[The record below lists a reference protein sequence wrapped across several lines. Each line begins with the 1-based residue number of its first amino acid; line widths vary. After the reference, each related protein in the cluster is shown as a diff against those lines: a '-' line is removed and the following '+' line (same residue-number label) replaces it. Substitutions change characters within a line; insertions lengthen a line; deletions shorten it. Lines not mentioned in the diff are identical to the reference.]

1 MKFLPASSNHTKKG
15 RKSKAS
21 VLGIHYHHQ
30 YASKVPFPN
39 ASCNARDVARIE
51 GLPCCVQQAPLL
63 GANTYTNTSN
73 PHHGISKKEK
83 KAVDM
88 PRVFATPHHSRT
100 MSLHLTSPHTIHYTY
115 PSLFSFFC
123 SAHTK
128 QGQKTNT
135 PLTRAGKNSEEHA
148 L

>member
-1 MKFLPASSNHTKKG
+1 MKFLPASSNHTTKG

-21 VLGIHYHHQ
+21 VLGMHYHHQ

-51 GLPCCVQQAPLL
+51 GLPGCVQQAHIHKHFKP
-63 GANTYTNTSN
+63 S
-73 PHHGISKKEK
+73 SWDFEK
-83 KAVDM
+83 KKNAVDM

-100 MSLHLTSPHTIHYTY
+100 MSLHLTSPHTIHY
-115 PSLFSFFC
+115 SLFSFFC

-128 QGQKTNT
+128 HEQKTNT